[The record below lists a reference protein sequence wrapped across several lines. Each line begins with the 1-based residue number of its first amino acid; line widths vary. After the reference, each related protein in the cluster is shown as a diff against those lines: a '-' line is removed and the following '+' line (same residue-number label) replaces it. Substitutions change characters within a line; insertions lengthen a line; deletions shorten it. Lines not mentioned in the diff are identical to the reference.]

1 MCVVYI
7 YPQRR
12 LSMSETAGSMGIVPF
27 RGTGV
32 MPHKQ
37 RDPLEPL
44 KQAYEKRRIVQQEMR
59 KRELEAKGQEGE
71 LNTREALELASYKLQ
86 DRVEQFSKLMPSTI
100 CYEA

>member
-1 MCVVYI
+1 
-7 YPQRR
+7 
-12 LSMSETAGSMGIVPF
+12 MSETAGSIGLVPF
-27 RGTGV
+27 RGTTGI
-32 MPHKQ
+32 MPRKQ

-86 DRVEQFSKLMPSTI
+86 DRVEQFSKFMPSTI
-100 CYEA
+100 CYDA